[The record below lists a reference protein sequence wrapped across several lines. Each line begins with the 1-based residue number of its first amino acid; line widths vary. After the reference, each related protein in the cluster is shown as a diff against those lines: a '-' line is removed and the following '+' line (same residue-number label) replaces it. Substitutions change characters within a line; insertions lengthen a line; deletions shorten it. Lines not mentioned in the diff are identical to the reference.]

1 MHTLPCCSCR
11 LGARIRRWAAA
22 CLVSGSLVAVQGC
35 NAPRSAQAPTFRDTP
50 EQALANY
57 RLDLLSHDMDRVAD
71 WYAPP
76 ENLQFRAFGELS
88 RAHRRL
94 ARAATERWGSSFCE
108 SNELPMTVINMLES
122 VTRYDFSNVVVRAN
136 KARADAVIQLSGF
149 PPQHFTQRLERI
161 EGLWYIRHEDSVY
174 PSRSDERDR
183 LAATARRT
191 EKQRLVIVAIT
202 DAIRRR
208 RVDPDQLI
216 AALNLAG
223 LAYIQDIQAIQNR
236 HAAIGKTT
244 EP

>member
-1 MHTLPCCSCR
+1 MHTHPCSCCR
-11 LGARIRRWAAA
+11 LGARVRRWAAA
-22 CLVSGSLVAVQGC
+22 CSLLAGLLAAQGC
-35 NAPRSAQAPTFRDTP
+35 SAPRSAYTPYLRDTP

-57 RLDLLSHDMDRVAD
+57 RLDLLSHNMDRVAE

-122 VTRYDFSNVVVRAN
+122 VTRYDYSNVVVRAN
-136 KARADAVIQLSGF
+136 KARADAVIQLAGI

-161 EGLWYIRHEDSVY
+161 NGHWYIRHEDTVY
-174 PSRSDERDR
+174 PSRSDERHR

-191 EKQRLVIVAIT
+191 EKQRLVIVAMT
-202 DAIRRR
+202 EAIQRR
-208 RVDPDQLI
+208 RVGPDQLI
-216 AALNLAG
+216 STLNMAG
-223 LAYIQDIQAIQNR
+223 MAYIQDIQAIQDR
-236 HAAIGKTT
+236 HSAIWKTAN
-244 EP
+244 P